1 MRIII
6 NYPRYLIENIDGV
19 YILRKLFIIIPFLFI
34 GLLPAEDGLR
44 ESYNQE
50 AMEYSEEDEEEE
62 ELELNYSANLYLGYP
77 VYVTETFSYYDK
89 TNPIFGLSIGTP
101 LGFQAGPFYA
111 TVDIEILR
119 YIFEGTEASVDPNY
133 IGRNFGGMAYQVGVN
148 TGLFFNEFSFSI
160 TAASG
165 IYEEESDKKK
175 TGFIGGVNLDLP
187 LGDMPIEIRL
197 ATRANM
203 IQKSDGITGWVGGG
217 ISLGYEF

>member
-89 TNPIFGLSIGTP
+89 SNPVVGLSIGTP
-101 LGFQAGPFYA
+101 FGFQAGPFYA
-111 TVDIEILR
+111 TVNIEILR
-119 YIFEGTEASVDPNY
+119 YIFEGTEASKQASYV
-133 IGRNFGGMAYQVGVN
+133 GRKFGGMAYQVGVN

-165 IYEEESDKKK
+165 VYHEG

>member
-1 MRIII
+1 M
-6 NYPRYLIENIDGV
+6 
-19 YILRKLFIIIPFLFI
+19 RKLFIIIPFLFI

-89 TNPIFGLSIGTP
+89 SNPVVGLSIGTP
-101 LGFQAGPFYA
+101 FGFQAGPFYA

-119 YIFEGTEASVDPNY
+119 YIFEGTEASKQANY
-133 IGRNFGGMAYQVGVN
+133 IGKKFGGMAYQVGVN

-160 TAASG
+160 TAATG
-165 IYEEESDKKK
+165 VYHDG

-187 LGDMPIEIRL
+187 LGDLPIEFRV
-197 ATRANM
+197 AARANM

>member
-1 MRIII
+1 M
-6 NYPRYLIENIDGV
+6 
-19 YILRKLFIIIPFLFI
+19 RKLFIIIPFLFI

-89 TNPIFGLSIGTP
+89 SNPVVGLSIGTP
-101 LGFQAGPFYA
+101 FGFQAGPFYA
-111 TVDIEILR
+111 TVDVEILR
-119 YIFEGTEASVDPNY
+119 YIFEGTEASKQANY
-133 IGRNFGGMAYQVGVN
+133 IGKKFGGMAYQVGVN

-160 TAASG
+160 TAATG
-165 IYEEESDKKK
+165 VYHDG

-187 LGDMPIEIRL
+187 LGDLPIEFRV
-197 ATRANM
+197 AARANM

>member
-1 MRIII
+1 M
-6 NYPRYLIENIDGV
+6 
-19 YILRKLFIIIPFLFI
+19 RKLFIIIPFLFI

-89 TNPIFGLSIGTP
+89 SNPVVGLSIGTP
-101 LGFQAGPFYA
+101 FGFQAGPFYA
-111 TVDIEILR
+111 TANIEILR

-133 IGRNFGGMAYQVGVN
+133 IGRDFGGMAYQVGVN

-165 IYEEESDKKK
+165 VYHEG

-187 LGDMPIEIRL
+187 LGDMPL
-197 ATRANM
+197 
-203 IQKSDGITGWVGGG
+203 
-217 ISLGYEF
+217 SLIHI

>member
-1 MRIII
+1 MK
-6 NYPRYLIENIDGV
+6 
-19 YILRKLFIIIPFLFI
+19 KLFIIIPFLFR

-44 ESYNQE
+44 EFHNQE
-50 AMEYSEEDEEEE
+50 AMEYSEEEEDDDE

-89 TNPIFGLSIGTP
+89 TNPVFGLSIGTP

-133 IGRNFGGMAYQVGVN
+133 IGRNFGGMAYQVGIN

-165 IYEEESDKKK
+165 IYEEEADKKK

-187 LGDMPIEIRL
+187 LGDMPIELR
-197 ATRANM
+197 AAVRANM

>member
-1 MRIII
+1 M
-6 NYPRYLIENIDGV
+6 
-19 YILRKLFIIIPFLFI
+19 RKLFIIIPFLFM
-34 GLLPAEDGLR
+34 GLLPAEDGLH
-44 ESYNQE
+44 ESHNQE
-50 AMEYSEEDEEEE
+50 AMEYSEEEEE
-62 ELELNYSANLYLGYP
+62 ELELNYSANFYLGYP

-89 TNPIFGLSIGTP
+89 SNPVVGLSIGTP

-119 YIFEGTEASVDPNY
+119 YIFEGTEASKQENY
-133 IGRNFGGMAYQVGVN
+133 IGKKFGGMAYQVGVN

-160 TAASG
+160 TAATG
-165 IYEEESDKKK
+165 VYHDG

-187 LGDMPIEIRL
+187 LGDMPIEFRV
-197 ATRANM
+197 AARANM

>member
-1 MRIII
+1 M
-6 NYPRYLIENIDGV
+6 
-19 YILRKLFIIIPFLFI
+19 RKLFIIIPFLFI
-34 GLLPAEDGLR
+34 DLLPAKDGLR

-89 TNPIFGLSIGTP
+89 SNPVVGLSIGTP
-101 LGFQAGPFYA
+101 FGFQAGPFYA

-119 YIFEGTEASVDPNY
+119 YIFEGTEASKQANY
-133 IGRNFGGMAYQVGVN
+133 IGKKFGGMAYQVGVN

-160 TAASG
+160 TAATG
-165 IYEEESDKKK
+165 VYHDG

-187 LGDMPIEIRL
+187 LGDLPIEFRV
-197 ATRANM
+197 AARANM
-203 IQKSDGITGWVGGG
+203 IQKSDGITGWIGSG

>member
-1 MRIII
+1 M
-6 NYPRYLIENIDGV
+6 
-19 YILRKLFIIIPFLFI
+19 RKLFIIIPFLFI

-62 ELELNYSANLYLGYP
+62 ELVLNYSANLYLGYP

-89 TNPIFGLSIGTP
+89 SNPVVGLSIGTP
-101 LGFQAGPFYA
+101 FGFQAGPFYA
-111 TVDIEILR
+111 TVDVEILR
-119 YIFEGTEASVDPNY
+119 YIFEGTEASKQANY
-133 IGRNFGGMAYQVGVN
+133 IGKKFGGMAYQVGVN

-160 TAASG
+160 TAATG
-165 IYEEESDKKK
+165 VYHDG

-187 LGDMPIEIRL
+187 LGDLPIEFRV
-197 ATRANM
+197 AARANM

>member
-1 MRIII
+1 MR
-6 NYPRYLIENIDGV
+6 R
-19 YILRKLFIIIPFLFI
+19 LFIIIPFLFI

-44 ESYNQE
+44 ESHNQE

-89 TNPIFGLSIGTP
+89 SNPVVGLSIGTP
-101 LGFQAGPFYA
+101 FGFQAGPFYA
-111 TVDIEILR
+111 TVDVEILR
-119 YIFEGTEASVDPNY
+119 YIFEGTEASKKANY
-133 IGRNFGGMAYQVGVN
+133 IGKKFGGMAYQVGVN

-165 IYEEESDKKK
+165 IYHDG

-187 LGDMPIEIRL
+187 LGDMPIELR
-197 ATRANM
+197 AAVRANM
-203 IQKSDGITGWVGGG
+203 IQKSDGITGWIGGG

>member
-6 NYPRYLIENIDGV
+6 NYPHYLIENIDGV
-19 YILRKLFIIIPFLFI
+19 YILRKLFIIIPFLFMN
-34 GLLPAEDGLR
+34 LLPAENGLR

-50 AMEYSEEDEEEE
+50 AMEYSEEEDDEE

-89 TNPIFGLSIGTP
+89 TNPVFGLSIGTP

-111 TVDIEILR
+111 TVDVEILR

-133 IGRNFGGMAYQVGVN
+133 IGRDFGGMAYQVGVN

-165 IYEEESDKKK
+165 IYEEEADKKK

-187 LGDMPIEIRL
+187 LGDLPIEIRV
-197 ATRANM
+197 AARANM

>member
-1 MRIII
+1 M
-6 NYPRYLIENIDGV
+6 
-19 YILRKLFIIIPFLFI
+19 RKLFIIIPFLFI

-44 ESYNQE
+44 ESHNQE

-62 ELELNYSANLYLGYP
+62 ELELNYSANFYLGYP

-89 TNPIFGLSIGTP
+89 SNPVVGLSIGTP
-101 LGFQAGPFYA
+101 FGFQAGPFYA
-111 TVDIEILR
+111 TVNIEILR
-119 YIFEGTEASVDPNY
+119 YIFEATEASKQANY
-133 IGRNFGGMAYQVGVN
+133 VGRKFGGMAYQVGVN

-165 IYEEESDKKK
+165 IYHEG

-187 LGDMPIEIRL
+187 LGDLPIEFRVS
-197 ATRANM
+197 ARANM

>member
-1 MRIII
+1 M
-6 NYPRYLIENIDGV
+6 
-19 YILRKLFIIIPFLFI
+19 RKLFIIIPFLFI

-50 AMEYSEEDEEEE
+50 AMEYSEEEEE
-62 ELELNYSANLYLGYP
+62 ELELNYSANFYLGYP

-89 TNPIFGLSIGTP
+89 SNPVVGLSIGTP
-101 LGFQAGPFYA
+101 FGFQAGPFYA
-111 TVDIEILR
+111 TVDVEILR
-119 YIFEGTEASVDPNY
+119 YIFEGTEASKQANY
-133 IGRNFGGMAYQVGVN
+133 IGKKFGGMAYQVGVN

-160 TAASG
+160 TAATG
-165 IYEEESDKKK
+165 VYHDG

-187 LGDMPIEIRL
+187 LGDLPIEVRI
-197 ATRANM
+197 AARANM